1 MNQPATFAAL
11 LGQEKA
17 KSLLRRAKSGN
28 RLGHA
33 YLFKGPAGVGKKTA
47 AAAFAGFLNCQ
58 RPNAEDACGACPS
71 CLKIASGN
79 HPDFVTIAAE
89 GSTIKINQIRDL
101 KKVLSYPPFES
112 PRRVVL
118 LADIQLMGREAA
130 NSLLKTLE
138 EPPAHTLLVLT
149 ADEAGEILPTILSR
163 CQTIPFRPLAE
174 EQVVAIL
181 RQCKPELALETAKT
195 AAALSEGSPG
205 RAANLLK
212 QTLFAF
218 RTTFLEN
225 LIRLSPEQPEAV
237 RTVLRLAEQAAELKE
252 DVGRLFELIT
262 LWLRDLMLL
271 NVGREERIVNHD
283 LTHLYRN
290 CATKWNVDQI
300 MQRLALL
307 EKARKQLDRN
317 CNRTMVCEVLFF
329 NLL

>member
-33 YLFKGPAGVGKKTA
+33 YLFRGPAGVGKKTA
-47 AAAFAGFLNCQ
+47 ATAFAAFLDCK
-58 RPNAEDACGACPS
+58 RPSTQDACGVCSS

-79 HPDFVTIAAE
+79 HPDFVTVAAE
-89 GSTIKINQIRDL
+89 GATIKINQIRDL
-101 KKVLSYPPFES
+101 KKLLSYPPFEA
-112 PRRVVL
+112 PLRVVL

-163 CQTIPFRPLAE
+163 CQTIPFRPLDE

-181 RQCKPELALETAKT
+181 RQEQPEVSVETAKT

-218 RTTFLEN
+218 RSTLLEN
-225 LIRLSPEQPEAV
+225 LVRLSPEQPEAV
-237 RTVLRLAEQAAELKE
+237 RTVLRLAEEAAELKE

-262 LWLRDLMLL
+262 LWLRDLLL
-271 NVGREERIVNHD
+271 LAVGSEERIVNHD
-283 LTHLYRN
+283 LIHLYRN
-290 CATKWNVDQI
+290 CATKWNVEQI